1 MWLFYEHLVFFSPLS
16 WYFFFNLLIFPSQ
29 RIRPDLLVFSL
40 LMDSSGFCII
50 TLVFYWLPII
60 SCVSNVLALTVK
72 YWEYICWFLSHQEYF
87 KFTSVSALW
96 IMQVQ
101 VDALLFQSIQ
111 VKELSSIQHIY
122 THFACS
128 LFDIVWYICW
138 LSWSFYSKKMS
149 LIKISGLEN
158 AWKSRILLQLYLIL
172 ICMKYGTQK
181 SKNILLYVLKTN
193 LWFEFETSACNVGT
207 FWFWCYISGSC
218 WNDHCPPVYLLLI

>member
-1 MWLFYEHLVFFSPLS
+1 MTVFFLWYINNYLFFNYFLVTFTFLWLFYENLVFFSPSFLI
-16 WYFFFNLLIFPSQ
+16 FFFNLLIFPSQ

-60 SCVSNVLALTVK
+60 SCVSNVLALTGK

-101 VDALLFQSIQ
+101 VDGLLFQSIQ
-111 VKELSSIQHIY
+111 VKELWSIQHIS

-128 LFDIVWYICW
+128 LFDIVWYSCW
-138 LSWSFYSKKMS
+138 LSSSFYS
-149 LIKISGLEN
+149 
-158 AWKSRILLQLYLIL
+158 
-172 ICMKYGTQK
+172 
-181 SKNILLYVLKTN
+181 
-193 LWFEFETSACNVGT
+193 
-207 FWFWCYISGSC
+207 
-218 WNDHCPPVYLLLI
+218 

>member
-1 MWLFYEHLVFFSPLS
+1 
-16 WYFFFNLLIFPSQ
+16 
-29 RIRPDLLVFSL
+29 
-40 LMDSSGFCII
+40 MDSSGFCII

-101 VDALLFQSIQ
+101 VDGLLFQSIQ
-111 VKELSSIQHIY
+111 VKELWSIQHIY

-128 LFDIVWYICW
+128 LFDIVWYSCW
-138 LSWSFYSKKMS
+138 LSSSFYSKKMS

-158 AWKSRILLQLYLIL
+158 AWKSRILLQLYLVL
-172 ICMKYGTQK
+172 ICMKYGTQT

-193 LWFEFETSACNVGT
+193 LWDLSLK
-207 FWFWCYISGSC
+207 
-218 WNDHCPPVYLLLI
+218 LLM